1 MYRALVSLAAVVLV
15 LDAAACAKRTDL
27 QTPPAAAQKSSA
39 ATAVTLW
46 EQPANLSER
55 NLYDG
60 PWGARNAPD
69 PKDVFTFVERKH
81 SGVNLGMTVVDS
93 RGREWSVKQGYPSG
107 LDNEAPVEVVM
118 SRLLSAIGYHQPPV
132 YYLPNFTL
140 KDDWGTH
147 TEPGGRFRLKEET
160 LKDEGPWQWNDNP
173 FADSRPLRGLLV
185 ILTMANSN
193 DLKDSNN
200 SIYESRANGRTE
212 RWYVARDIGSAL
224 GDNNLIAPRKNNYPA
239 FEREPFILGEQNGYV
254 QFASY
259 RLYGG
264 LVRDRITREDV
275 VWASDLL
282 SRLSERQWQD
292 AFRAGGYSP
301 QVANQFIRK
310 FREKIRQG
318 QDLSRRASTAP

>member
-1 MYRALVSLAAVVLV
+1 MSRVFLSLAAVILV
-15 LDAAACAKRTDL
+15 LDAASCAKRADL
-27 QTPPAAAQKSSA
+27 QTPPATPQKSSA
-39 ATAVTLW
+39 APAITLW
-46 EQPANLSER
+46 EPPADLSAR

-60 PWGARNAPD
+60 PWGVRHAPD
-69 PKDVFTFVERKH
+69 PKDVYTFVEHKH
-81 SGVNLGMTVVDS
+81 SGVNIGMDVVDS

-107 LDNEAPVEVVM
+107 LDSEAPVEVVM

-132 YYLPNFTL
+132 YYLPSFTL

-160 LKDEGPWQWNDNP
+160 LEDAGPWSWNENP

-185 ILTMANSN
+185 ILTMANST

-212 RWYVARDIGSAL
+212 RWYVVRDIGSAL
-224 GDNNLIAPRKNNYPA
+224 GDTNLIAPRKNNYPA
-239 FEREPFILGEQNGYV
+239 FEQHPFILGEQNGYL
-254 QFASY
+254 QFASH
-259 RLYGG
+259 RLYAG

-292 AFRAGGYSP
+292 AFRAGGYQP

-318 QDLSRRASTAP
+318 QDLSRRASAQ

>member
-1 MYRALVSLAAVVLV
+1 MNRALVFLAAVVLV
-15 LDAAACAKRTDL
+15 LNAASCAKRTDL
-27 QTPPAAAQKSSA
+27 RTPPAAAQKSSA
-39 ATAVTLW
+39 AAGVTLW
-46 EQPANLSER
+46 EPPADLSAR

-81 SGVNLGMTVVDS
+81 SGVNIGMTVVDS
-93 RGREWSVKQGYPSG
+93 KGREWSVKQGYPSG

-132 YYLPNFTL
+132 YYLPSFTL

-160 LKDEGPWQWNDNP
+160 LKEEGPWQWNDNP

-212 RWYVARDIGSAL
+212 RWYVVRDIGSAL

-239 FEREPFILGEQNGYV
+239 FERQPFILGDQNGYV

-292 AFRAGGYSP
+292 AFRAGGYQP

-318 QDLSRRASTAP
+318 QDLSRRASAAP